1 MIAAIRGT
9 LLAVGADYAVI
20 EAGGVGYQVWAPRGV
35 LEGLPP
41 LGDEARLHT
50 YLLVREDALLLYGFA
65 TLAER
70 SFFELLLTVTGVG
83 PRVALSLMSS
93 VPLDQLQIAIAS
105 ENAALLAQV
114 PGIGK
119 KTAARLIL
127 ELKSKINLGAV
138 APTLASA
145 TPVTAHA
152 NAEVLEVLQ
161 SLGYSVAEAQAAVAA
176 LPDDAPVELEERLRL
191 ALRYFGGV

>member
-1 MIAAIRGT
+1 MIAALRGT
-9 LLAVGADYAVI
+9 LLAVGVDYAVI

-35 LEGLPP
+35 LQSLPEV
-41 LGDEARLHT
+41 GDEARLHT

-65 TLAER
+65 TQAER

-93 VPLDQLQIAIAS
+93 VPLDQLQVAIAS
-105 ENAALLAQV
+105 ENATLLAQV

-127 ELKSKINLGAV
+127 ELKSKMNLDALP
-138 APTLASA
+138 ALASA
-145 TPVTAHA
+145 TGATAHA
-152 NAEVLEVLQ
+152 NTEVQEILQ
-161 SLGYSVAEAQAAVAA
+161 SLGYSAAEAQAAVAS
-176 LPDDAPVELEERLRL
+176 LPADAPMELEERLRL
-191 ALRYFGGV
+191 ALRYFGGA